1 MKFKTS
7 FIILSLGIALLLST
21 VVSCAIGQLEISIL
35 EICETVFSTLVHP
48 DLIHEDLY
56 ADIIFNLRL
65 PRILLAALVGCGL
78 AMCGSVMQVSVQ
90 NPLADPYILGISS
103 GASLGATFSILIG
116 WGTGTIIGELGVAVW
131 AFSGAVLAI
140 AFVFFI
146 AGFKNKISS
155 VRLILAGVIINTL
168 CISISNFLVY
178 FAQDAEGIRSVAFWT
193 MGSLANA
200 DWGQVKVLF
209 ILLALCSIYLL
220 SQRKIMNIML
230 NGDEI
235 AITLGV
241 DGNLYRKI
249 YMAVVAILTG
259 FMVANCGVIGFV
271 GLTIPHIIR
280 GIMKTSDN
288 KNLPIVMLAGAI
300 FLVWADFLSRTLIY
314 NGEIP
319 IGIITSMIGTPLFL
333 FVFIQK
339 GYGFN
344 KN

>member
-1 MKFKTS
+1 MKFKFTLLLLFLVLLIS
-7 FIILSLGIALLLST
+7 IVWSCIIGQIDISIANIGKTFAGYILSYDFPDKDL
-21 VVSCAIGQLEISIL
+21 
-35 EICETVFSTLVHP
+35 FSDV
-48 DLIHEDLY
+48 
-56 ADIIFNLRL
+56 IFNLRL
-65 PRILLAALVGCGL
+65 PRIVLAALVGCGL
-78 AMCGSVMQVSVQ
+78 AMCGSIMQVSVQ

-103 GASLGATFSILIG
+103 GSSLGATFAILLG
-116 WGTGTIIGELGVAVW
+116 WGAGTIWGDMGIAIW
-131 AFSGAVLAI
+131 AFIGAIIAI
-140 AFVFFI
+140 SFVFFI
-146 AGFKNKISS
+146 SGFKNKISS

-168 CISISNFLVY
+168 CFSISNFLVY

-193 MGSLANA
+193 MGSIANA
-200 DWGQVKVLF
+200 NWMQVKFLG
-209 ILLALCSIYLL
+209 ILLLVSAIFFMAK
-220 SQRKIMNIML
+220 RKVMNIML

-241 DGNLYRKI
+241 DGNCYRKI
-249 YMAVVAILTG
+249 FMAIVAILTG

-300 FLVWADFLSRTLIY
+300 FLVWADFISRTLLS

-319 IGIITSMIGTPLFL
+319 IGIITSMVGTPLFL

-344 KN
+344 KG

>member
-1 MKFKTS
+1 MKFKMS
-7 FIILSLGIALLLST
+7 FILLLLGLTLLLSI
-21 VVSCAIGQLEISIL
+21 VISCSIGQLDISISEISKTIL
-35 EICETVFSTLVHP
+35 TPLFSY
-48 DLIHEDLY
+48 DFENKDLY
-56 ADIIFNLRL
+56 ADVIFNLRL
-65 PRILLAALVGCGL
+65 PRIILAALVGCGL

-103 GASLGATFSILIG
+103 GASLGATFSILLG
-116 WGTGTIIGELGVAVW
+116 WGVGTVVGELGVAVW
-131 AFSGAVLAI
+131 AFSGAIIAI
-140 AFVFFI
+140 AFVFFV

-168 CISISNFLVY
+168 CISLSNFLVY

-200 DWGQVKVLF
+200 NWGQVKTLS
-209 ILLALCSIYLL
+209 ILLAICSIYLI

-249 YMAVVAILTG
+249 FMAIVAILTG
-259 FMVANCGVIGFV
+259 YMVANCGVIGFV

-288 KNLPIVMLAGAI
+288 KYLPIIMLTGAI
-300 FLVWADFLSRTLIY
+300 FLVWADFLSRTLVE

-319 IGIITSMIGTPLFL
+319 IGIITSIIGTPLFL
-333 FVFIQK
+333 FVFVQK